1 MSTVTARCKSNGDHQ
16 PLMRNPHMIEL
27 SILLLRLFEAVLEL
41 VLYALHHGLI

>member
-1 MSTVTARCKSNGDHQ
+1 
-16 PLMRNPHMIEL
+16 MRNPHMIEL